1 MQNPLDAIGHVIA
14 AKSEEAMMVP
24 EVCME
29 WLLPLSIS
37 QARDHLRRAFKEF
50 ALVVCCEADLSDA
63 VHRATGVR
71 SPRVVVLGVV
81 CPFQLLEAMVADRNA
96 PLLLPLHLVISEQE
110 QEVVRIRLVSSAGLR
125 TFGLPP
131 ALASPV
137 HRTLALI
144 VESITSSGASR
155 VVPGSAQLIVGSGR
169 WDTGVGAL

>member
-1 MQNPLDAIGHVIA
+1 
-14 AKSEEAMMVP
+14 MVP

-50 ALVVCCEADLSDA
+50 ALVVCCQADLSDA